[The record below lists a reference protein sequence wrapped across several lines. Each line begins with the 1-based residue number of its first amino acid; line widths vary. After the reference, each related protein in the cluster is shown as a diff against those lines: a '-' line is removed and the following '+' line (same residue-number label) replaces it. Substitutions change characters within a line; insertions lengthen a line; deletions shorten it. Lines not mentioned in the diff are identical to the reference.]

1 VSRLASARERYAE
14 EGVRSLALGTA
25 GHLLMNHPTGPRL
38 QSLLGERLHQ
48 QLWAYTKL
56 GYWPDVREPRTFNE
70 KLLHR
75 KLFTD
80 DDRFATLEDKL
91 AAREYVADRVGREV
105 LPEMYHVTD
114 RPETIPFDSL
124 PDEYVVKPTHL
135 CGAIEIVDG
144 EDDPDEAALVRQ
156 CHEWL
161 DERYGRLRAEYW
173 YDDIEPRIL
182 VEERLHGQGTHVPFD
197 YKLYVFH
204 GLVAYIGVHVDRF
217 AGQRVRYYDRDWT
230 PQEFAVTVEIGPEVD
245 EPERF
250 DEMIS
255 VAEELGKGLD
265 FVRVDLYHVD
275 GGRIVFG
282 ELTVAPGS
290 GALRFVPEAYDLE
303 FGSYW

>member
-1 VSRLASARERYAE
+1 MNRLASARELYAE
-14 EGVRSLALGTA
+14 GGSKTLAVWVA
-25 GHLLMNHPTGPRL
+25 DYLLTNHPVSPKL
-38 QSLLGERLHQ
+38 QSLLGAELHQ

-70 KLLHR
+70 KVLHR

-80 DDRFATLEDKL
+80 DDRFSTLEDKW
-91 AAREYVADRVGREV
+91 AAREYVADRVGRDV
-105 LPEMYHVTD
+105 LPEVYHSTD

-124 PDEYVVKPTHL
+124 PDGYVVKPTHL
-135 CGAIEIVDG
+135 CGAIEIVDE
-144 EDDPDEAALVRQ
+144 EDDPDETALVRQ
-156 CHEWL
+156 CREWL
-161 DERYGRLRAEYW
+161 DEVHGQLRAEYW

-182 VEERLHGQGTHVPFD
+182 VEERLHGQGPHVPLD

-204 GLVAYIGVHVDRF
+204 GHVAYVGVHVDRF
-217 AGQRVRYYDRDWT
+217 AGQTVRYYDREWI
-230 PQEFAVTVEIGPEVD
+230 PQEFSVAVEVGPEVD

-255 VAEELGKGLD
+255 VAEELAKGLD

-290 GALRFVPEAYDLE
+290 GTLRFVPEEYDQE